1 MNKVLLLDELMQLSA
16 PERLDIA
23 EKLWDSVHPPG
34 SARPGDI
41 VVLTPEQMAEIDR
54 RLAEHE
60 RNPERA
66 APWEDVRARLWARLD
81 K

>member
-1 MNKVLLLDELMQLSA
+1 MNKAILLDELMQLSA
-16 PERLDIA
+16 VERLDIA

-34 SARPGDI
+34 SARPGEDI
-41 VVLTPEQMAEIDR
+41 PLTDEQKAEIDR

-60 RNPERA
+60 RHPERA
-66 APWEDVRARLWARLD
+66 EPWETVRERLWSRFA

>member
-66 APWEDVRARLWARLD
+66 APWDEVRARLWARFD

>member
-1 MNKVLLLDELMQLSA
+1 MNKAILLDELMQLSA
-16 PERLDIA
+16 VERLDIA

-34 SARPGDI
+34 SARPGEDI
-41 VVLTPEQMAEIDR
+41 PLTDEQKAEIDR

-60 RNPERA
+60 RHPERA
-66 APWEDVRARLWARLD
+66 EPWEMVRERLWGRFP